1 MFLYKA
7 RRYFMKIVEVL
18 LKTERKFSNKDAEKL
33 RGFMGSF
40 ILMLIFQATF
50 LWEKEKVLV
59 LEE

>member
-1 MFLYKA
+1 
-7 RRYFMKIVEVL
+7 MKIVEVL

-40 ILMLIFQATF
+40 ILMLIFQVTF